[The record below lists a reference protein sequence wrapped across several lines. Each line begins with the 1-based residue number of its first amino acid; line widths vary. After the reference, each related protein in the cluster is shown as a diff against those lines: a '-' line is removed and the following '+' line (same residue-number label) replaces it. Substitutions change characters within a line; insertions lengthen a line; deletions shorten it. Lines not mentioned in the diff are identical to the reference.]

1 MWVGAYKKFTVLLN
15 LVMVATLRNILF
27 LFVLAGCTAQKA
39 GESVYQKT
47 ISLDTINVSAAYS
60 APYQPSETRA
70 FDLLHTKL
78 DVRFDWNKQHLN
90 GKAELQLKP
99 YFYPVKTLILDAK
112 GFDLHAV
119 ALQNNGCL
127 TALKY
132 DYDGLELAIELDKNY
147 SKNDSLKIYIEY
159 TAKPNDLIVSGDNA
173 IASGKGLYFIDPLN
187 QDPEKPSQIW
197 TQGETE
203 SSSCWFPTIDI
214 PSEKMTQEISITVK
228 EKYLT
233 LSNGAL
239 IYQAENGD
247 GTRTDVW
254 AMNKQHAPYLAM
266 IAVGDF
272 SVIED
277 LWRDSIAVNYYV
289 ERKYAPHAMQIFGET
304 PEMLECFSSI
314 LGVDYPWVKYHQI
327 VVRDYVSGAMENTS
341 AVVHGGFVQQTA
353 REMIDENNEDIISHE
368 LFHHWFGDL
377 VTCES
382 WANLPLNESFAT
394 YGEYI
399 WREHRHGRESADYHL
414 QEMLNNYIYESK
426 SYQEDLIRYYFDDKE
441 ELFDRHTYSKG
452 GCILHMLRK
461 EVGDLAFYSSLEH
474 YLTKHAYQSV
484 EVHDLRIAFE
494 EVTGRDLNWF
504 FNQWFLA
511 SGHPIL
517 LINHEYVDSTKTQ
530 SIIIEQK
537 QTRENTPIYHLPI
550 TVDIYVNGRVQK
562 ESLLVS
568 ERYNSF
574 SFDVSQKPDLVNVDA
589 EKMLLCEKNE
599 KKSTQEWSFQ
609 YYNTPLYLDRFE
621 AIVAL
626 GKKARKD
633 SLAAKVVLSAL
644 NDPFWKIRLI
654 AIKSLEPVIGLY
666 ETQIKLDLISL
677 ASSDV
682 NSSVRSKAIVMLAQD
697 FKGDDLKALFI
708 KGTKDSSYL
717 VLEESL
723 TALATIDQ
731 TLALEYCASYEGEK
745 NIGVIETICYLY
757 SLHGGDGHSDFFVSS
772 AEKITGYTRIS
783 FINDYEF
790 YLTQNR
796 SFSVVNQGVEVIKE
810 MGINGGNKYVSRFA
824 KQSLENLNNEYKR
837 RQQVLNKKIGTLNSD
852 ENISSKDLQI
862 MRIEEAELKEVV
874 SKISLAYSD
883 VMKHLK

>member
-1 MWVGAYKKFTVLLN
+1 MAAL
-15 LVMVATLRNILF
+15 LRNFFF
-27 LFVLAGCTAQKA
+27 LFILASCTAQRA

-47 ISLDTINVSAAYS
+47 ISLDTISVSAAYS
-60 APYQPSETRA
+60 TPYRPAETRA

-78 DVRFDWNKQHLN
+78 DVSFDWNKQRLN

-99 YFYPVKTLILDAK
+99 YFYPVNALILDAK
-112 GFDLHAV
+112 GFDLHVV
-119 ALQNNGCL
+119 ALQNNSCL
-127 TALKY
+127 TALNY
-132 DYDGLELAIELDKNY
+132 NYDGLEITIELDKKY
-147 SKNDSLKIYIEY
+147 SRKDTLKIYIEY
-159 TAKPNDLIVSGDNA
+159 AAKPNDLIVSGDDA
-173 IASGKGLYFIDPLN
+173 IASGKGLYFIDPLDE
-187 QDPEKPSQIW
+187 DPEKPSQIW

-233 LSNGAL
+233 LSNGEL
-239 IYQAENGD
+239 IYQTENGD
-247 GTRTDVW
+247 GTRTDIW
-254 AMNKQHAPYLAM
+254 AMNKQHAPYLTM

-277 LWRDSIAVNYYV
+277 VWRDSIDVNYYV
-289 ERKYAPHAMQIFGET
+289 EKEYAPHAMQIFGKT
-304 PEMLECFSSI
+304 PEMLECFSSV

-341 AVVHGGFVQQTA
+341 AVIHGGFVQQTA

-382 WANLPLNESFAT
+382 WSNLPLNESFAT

-399 WREHRHGRESADYHL
+399 WREHKHGRESADYHL
-414 QEMLNNYIYESK
+414 QEMLSDYIYESQ
-426 SYQEDLIRYYFDDKE
+426 SSQEDMIRYYFDDKE
-441 ELFDRHTYSKG
+441 DMFDGHSYSKG
-452 GCILHMLRK
+452 GRILHMLRK

-484 EVHDLRIAFE
+484 EIHDLRIAFE
-494 EVTGRDLNWF
+494 EITGRDLNWF

-511 SGHPIL
+511 SGHPNL
-517 LINHEYVDSTKTQ
+517 LIKHEYVDSTKTQ
-530 SIIIEQK
+530 SIIVEQK
-537 QTRENTPIYHLPI
+537 QTRDKTPIYRLPLA
-550 TVDIYVNGRVQK
+550 VDLYVNGGVQK
-562 ESLLVS
+562 ETILVS

-589 EKMLLCEKNE
+589 EKMLLCEKND

-609 YYNTPLYLDRFE
+609 YYNAPLYLDRFE
-621 AIVAL
+621 AVVAL

-633 SLAAKVVLSAL
+633 SLAASVVLSAL
-644 NDPFWKIRLI
+644 NDPFWKVRSI
-654 AIKSLEPVIGLY
+654 AIGNLEAIIGLY
-666 ETQIKLDLISL
+666 ETQIKIDLIAL

-682 NSSVRSKAIVMLAQD
+682 NSTVRAKAIIMLAEE

-723 TALATIDQ
+723 TALAAIDK
-731 TLALEYCASYEGEK
+731 TLGLEYCASFEGEK
-745 NIGVIETICYLY
+745 YDGVIEAICYIY
-757 SLHGGDGHSDFFVSS
+757 SSYGDDSHNDFFVSS
-772 AEKITGYTRIS
+772 AKRIKGYTRIS
-783 FINDYEF
+783 FINDYEY
-790 YLTQNR
+790 YLTKNR
-796 SFSVVNQGVEVIKE
+796 SLSVVNQGIEVIKE
-810 MGINGGNKYVSRFA
+810 IGINSGNEYVSRFA
-824 KQSLENLNNEYKR
+824 KQSLENINNEYKG
-837 RQQVLNKKIGTLNSD
+837 RQHELNKKISNINSS
-852 ENISSKDLQI
+852 ENISAEDTQI
-862 MRIEEAELKEVV
+862 MRAEEEQLKETIN
-874 SKISLAYSD
+874 KISLAYD
-883 VMKHLK
+883 EVMKHLK